1 MTLRWKDVT
10 RLAVDAERLRP
21 DLLRGS
27 SAREVAAVELPVG
40 NQRVEAGELFTI
52 EGSEVSEALAFEGNL
67 RGVARLGQGMTSGYL
82 VIHGDAGPHLG
93 AQLEGGVID
102 VHGSAGDWTG
112 CEMRGGRI
120 AIDGDAGDWLG
131 AAYPGSRLGM
141 REGIILV
148 RRSAGSDV
156 GLSMR
161 RGLIAVRGDVGETPG
176 RGMVAGTLML
186 FGRTGIGPGTGMRR
200 GTIVLFEPRDDDA
213 SVLPTFVASGHLRPV
228 VLELYLRELEASG
241 FPAPPSARS
250 TQLQRYNGDLAD
262 GGQGELYLA
271 SR

>member
-1 MTLRWKDVT
+1 VT

-93 AQLEGGVID
+93 AQLEGGV
-102 VHGSAGDWTG
+102 
-112 CEMRGGRI
+112 
-120 AIDGDAGDWLG
+120 IDGDAGDWLG